1 MTNKAGNSDG
11 RITALYTRVSTG
23 YQIDKDSLPFQRK
36 ELKNYCVHVLH
47 LSPDEIEIFEDAGK
61 SGKNTDRPAFQR
73 MMKKVKAGK
82 VARVVVYK
90 IDRISRNLVDFSLMY
105 DDFKENNATFIS
117 LNEQFD
123 TSSAI
128 GEAVLKI
135 ILVFAELERKLT
147 SERVTGVMIGRAQD
161 CKWNGAR
168 VPFGW
173 AWDSENEKP
182 IHDEVEADIVRKMY
196 DMYEETKSTSKIRD
210 YLNEN
215 GIATKRGGYWT
226 TKTIGDILHNP
237 INRGDYRYNY
247 RHSARGKKKPDE
259 EVVYIPD
266 VFPPIVSGEQFD
278 RVAAQMKKNY
288 ESRHLNGFSHSKKH
302 IHVFAG
308 LLRCVECG
316 AYFQV
321 SNYDKPRLNGFR
333 PTGYRC
339 YTRTQNRKCEARGA
353 SEVVVG
359 AFVFSLIQNI
369 VAVSKD
375 RKAWAGGSIED
386 LEARLLTGK
395 AFKDCA
401 HIDGGS
407 LNDIY
412 DALRGVSRGSS
423 YIPAPLKDESK
434 GSGDIEK
441 KRKEAAKIS
450 RALDRLKKAYLFD
463 DDTMDER
470 EYMTTRASLEE
481 DLTRLNNEIA
491 DSEEAAFVNVSE
503 LSFVTSASEFLL
515 SYKIQ
520 SDEEIVYSDFAP
532 LVGDEALRKFV
543 TLLISRVDMQKGR
556 VVGVVFVNG
565 LEIRFIYK

>member
-182 IHDEVEADIVRKMY
+182 VHDEVEADIVRKMY

-226 TKTIGDILHNP
+226 TKTVGDILHNP

-259 EVVYIPD
+259 EVVYVPD

-375 RKAWAGGSIED
+375 RKTWAGGSIED

-423 YIPAPLKDESK
+423 YIPAPLKDENK
-434 GSGDIEK
+434 GGGDIEK

-556 VVGVVFVNG
+556 VVGVVFANG

>member
-47 LSPDEIEIFEDAGK
+47 LSPDEIEIFEYAGK

-73 MMKKVKAGK
+73 MMKKVNAGK

-182 IHDEVEADIVRKMY
+182 VHDEVEADIVRKMY

-226 TKTIGDILHNP
+226 TKTVGDILHNP

-375 RKAWAGGSIED
+375 RKTWAGGSVED

-423 YIPAPLKDESK
+423 YIPAPLKDENK
-434 GSGDIEK
+434 GGGDIEK

-481 DLTRLNNEIA
+481 YLTRLNNEIA

-556 VVGVVFVNG
+556 VVGVVFANG